1 MRVLTDREGT
11 RKSLWLIDFYSRNG
25 FLSLGDSETKKD
37 LFQHCIAS
45 RYTTRDVARTRSP
58 T

>member
-37 LFQHCIAS
+37 LFNIA
-45 RYTTRDVARTRSP
+45 
-58 T
+58 